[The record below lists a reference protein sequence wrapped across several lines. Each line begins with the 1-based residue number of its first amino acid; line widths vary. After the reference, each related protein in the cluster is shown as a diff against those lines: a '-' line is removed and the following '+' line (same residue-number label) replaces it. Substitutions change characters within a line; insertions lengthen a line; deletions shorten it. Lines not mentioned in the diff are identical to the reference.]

1 MKTTLLVVGKNKTA
15 YIREALEEYDKRIS
29 RYIPFRI
36 QEIQDIKHAGKYTEN
51 GIKEKEAHRIL
62 RTLPQS
68 ATIVLLDEKGGQTTS
83 QGFAQWL
90 QKEMASGSRHL
101 VFIIGGAYG
110 VASDVYEK
118 ADKIISLS
126 KMTFSHQIIRVIF
139 AEQLYRA
146 LTILNGEPYHHG
158 T

>member
-15 YIREALEEYDKRIS
+15 YIREALEEYEKRIS
-29 RYIPFRI
+29 KYIPFRI
-36 QEIQDIKHAGKYTEN
+36 QEIQAIKHSGKDTEN

-68 ATIVLLDEKGGQTTS
+68 AIVVLLDEQGEQTTS

-90 QKEMASGSRHL
+90 QKEMASGIRHL

-110 VASDVYEK
+110 FASEVYEK
-118 ADKIISLS
+118 ADKMISLS

-146 LTILNGEPYHHG
+146 LTMLNGDPYHHG